1 MSPDSILPVL
11 AQKIFGAP
19 ARRVVLYLLK
29 KGEATVEEMVRDLH
43 MDENE
48 LRKLLNMLYENS
60 LVKYRRV
67 RGQGDKLYK
76 YLWRPT
82 DEPPMAILESRKR
95 KVVKLLDR
103 ALRSTERESYV
114 CPNCGRYYSFDE
126 AADALFRC
134 LECDAI
140 LEPAETGSK
149 AEKIREIIQ
158 VVESAC
164 FTTELA
170 ESLE

>member
-1 MSPDSILPVL
+1 MSPDSLLPEL
-11 AQKIFGAP
+11 AERIFGPP
-19 ARRVVLYLLK
+19 AKKVLLYLLE
-29 KGEATVEEMVRDLH
+29 KGEATDEDMARDLG

-82 DEPPMAILESRKR
+82 DEPSLALLESRRR
-95 KVVKLLDR
+95 KVVRLLNR
-103 ALRSTERESYV
+103 ALRSAERESYV
-114 CPNCGRYYSFDE
+114 CPQCGRYYSFDE

-134 LECDAI
+134 LNCDAI
-140 LEPAETGSK
+140 LEPVDNNDK
-149 AEKIREIIQ
+149 AEKIRRIIEL
-158 VVESAC
+158 VESAT
-164 FTTELA
+164 FSTEVI
-170 ESLE
+170 EERV